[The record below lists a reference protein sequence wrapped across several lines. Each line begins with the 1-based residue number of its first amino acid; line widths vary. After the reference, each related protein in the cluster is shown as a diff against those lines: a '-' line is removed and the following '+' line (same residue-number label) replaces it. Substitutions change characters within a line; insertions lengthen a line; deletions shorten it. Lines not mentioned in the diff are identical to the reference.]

1 MNEAAHMPKPFFI
14 SIIPHF
20 PGNEEYLADLIR
32 NRYKLTGIEK
42 YAMSFPL
49 HPQGDDI
56 YDKTRI
62 QKETFRR
69 LKALLADEN
78 LGTPSADPREK
89 KQVSGTGK
97 RNDTA

>member
-1 MNEAAHMPKPFFI
+1 MNNAASLPEPFFV

-56 YDKTRI
+56 YDKPRI

-69 LKALLADEN
+69 LKALLADED
-78 LGTPSADPREK
+78 LGQTSAGAEQGQQIPFA
-89 KQVSGTGK
+89 G
-97 RNDTA
+97 